1 MDDAK
6 RHLKMSNAW
15 HLLATGFGSG
25 LSPVIP
31 GTMGSVAAI
40 PFWLLLVQLPTWGIW
55 LAIVLGTVIGC
66 VICQKAADAMKVDD
80 PGCVVW
86 DEFIGMWITL
96 MAIPVLN
103 WQWVLVGFVVFRIFD
118 MWKPWP
124 IRWFDRYVK
133 GGIGIMLD
141 DIIAAIFAVVV
152 IWLLNFY
159 QVLPF

>member
-6 RHLKMSNAW
+6 RHLKMSNPW

-25 LSPVIP
+25 LSPIIP

-86 DEFIGMWITL
+86 DEFIGMWLTL

-124 IRWFDRYVK
+124 ICWFDRYVK

-141 DIIAAIFAVVV
+141 DIIAAIFAVLV
-152 IWLLNFY
+152 IWLLNVY
-159 QVLPF
+159 PLLPF

>member
-6 RHLKMSNAW
+6 RHLKMSNPW

-25 LSPVIP
+25 LSPIIP

-55 LAIVLGTVIGC
+55 LAILLGTIIGC
-66 VICQKAADAMKVDD
+66 VICQKAADAMKVED

-133 GGIGIMLD
+133 GGVGIMLD
-141 DIIAAIFAVVV
+141 DIIAAIFAVAV
-152 IWLLNFY
+152 IWLLNVY
-159 QVLPF
+159 QLLPF

>member
-6 RHLKMSNAW
+6 RHLKMSNPW

-66 VICQKAADAMKVDD
+66 VICQKAADAMNVDD

-86 DEFIGMWITL
+86 DEFIGIWITL

-133 GGIGIMLD
+133 GGVGIMLD

-159 QVLPF
+159 QLLPF

>member
-6 RHLKMSNAW
+6 RHLKMRNPW

-25 LSPVIP
+25 LSPIIP

-40 PFWLLLVQLPTWGIW
+40 PFWLLLAQLPAWGIW
-55 LAIVLGTVIGC
+55 LVIVLGTIIGC
-66 VICQKAADAMKVDD
+66 VICQKAADAMNVED

-103 WQWVLVGFVVFRIFD
+103 WQWILVGFVVFRIFD

-159 QVLPF
+159 QLLPF